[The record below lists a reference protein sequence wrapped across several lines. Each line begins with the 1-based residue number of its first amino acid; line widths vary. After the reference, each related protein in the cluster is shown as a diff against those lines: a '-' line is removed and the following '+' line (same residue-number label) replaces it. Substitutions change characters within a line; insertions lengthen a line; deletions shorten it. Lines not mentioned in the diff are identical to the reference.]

1 MPEKNGLKFYKTP
14 QQENLISD
22 IPFLMVSTENE
33 KLRVIE
39 ALRSGIK
46 DYMVKPIDVDLLE
59 KNIETLLI
67 KS

>member
-1 MPEKNGLKFYKTP
+1 
-14 QQENLISD
+14 
-22 IPFLMVSTENE
+22 MVSTENE